1 MNDSMLTT
9 MPAASA
15 TYRRDLGNGL
25 IVRWSTAEDTENIAK
40 LCSIVFRDKA
50 DEPAN
55 EFMRYWIHRLMR
67 GDHPV
72 MGPGDFGI
80 VEDTRKKGNPLVACT
95 CLWRHNWEYEDVPF
109 AIGRPEIV
117 GSDPAYRNRGLI
129 RALFEMVHA
138 RSEAEGHLVQVITG
152 IPYFYRQFGY
162 EYALDLDGKRV
173 TYLSLIPKLK
183 EGESEPYT
191 LRETTVEDIPLV
203 MEYYNRRRAASIVW
217 TDVSEDYWRYL
228 LEGWK
233 AQPERDK
240 TDTLLMIVDATGA
253 PEGHVLTTAKRR
265 GKGLN
270 VWAVDTAAGVNVQA
284 VMPSVLRALQ
294 AYGLQ
299 MPTSKPDAEP
309 LSEIRFM
316 LGRTH
321 PVYDV
326 LGDALAPFQ
335 EKPYAWYVRV
345 ADLPAF
351 IRHIAPALEQRLA
364 QSILAGYTG
373 EIKLD
378 FYQGGLRLV
387 FESGHLKCAEHWRA
401 PIYEGNASAG
411 FPPLVFL
418 QVLFGHRTLDEL
430 KHVFPDVWV
439 NDEMQVVLK
448 TLFPTRPSF
457 VLSL

>member
-1 MNDSMLTT
+1 MVTIL
-9 MPAASA
+9 PAASA
-15 TYRRDLGNGL
+15 IYRRDLGDGL
-25 IVRWSTAEDTENIAK
+25 ILRWSTAQDTENIAQ
-40 LCSIVFRDKA
+40 LCSMVFRNKA

-55 EFMRYWIHRLMR
+55 EFMFYWIGRLMR

-72 MGPGDFGI
+72 MGSGDFGI
-80 VEDTRKKGNPLVACT
+80 VEDTRKEGNPLVACT
-95 CLWRHNWEYEDVPF
+95 CLWRHTWEYEGVRF

-138 RSEAEGHLVQVITG
+138 RSEAEGHLAQAITG
-152 IPYFYRQFGY
+152 IAYFYRQFGY

-183 EGESEPYT
+183 EGESEPFT
-191 LRETTVEDIPLV
+191 LREATVEDIPLV
-203 MEYYNRRRAASIVW
+203 MEYYNRRRATSIVW
-217 TDVSEDYWRYL
+217 ADVSEDYWRYL

-233 AQPERDK
+233 TQPERDK

-253 PEGHVLTTAKRR
+253 PQGYVLTMTKRR
-265 GKGLN
+265 GKGLG
-270 VWAVDTAAGVNVQA
+270 VWALDAAAGVNVQA

-309 LSEIRFM
+309 LSEISFM

-351 IRHIAPALEQRLA
+351 IRHIAPVLEQRLA
-364 QSILAGYTG
+364 NSMLVGYTG

-387 FESGHLKCAEHWRA
+387 FEGGHLKSAENWRV
-401 PIYEGNASAG
+401 PIYEGNAGAG

-418 QVLFGHRTLDEL
+418 QVLFGHRTLNEL
-430 KHVFPDVWV
+430 QQAFPDVWV
-439 NDEMQVVLK
+439 NNEMEVVLR
-448 TLFPTRPSF
+448 TLFPARPSF
-457 VLSL
+457 VVLL

>member
-1 MNDSMLTT
+1 MVTIL
-9 MPAASA
+9 PAASA
-15 TYRRDLGNGL
+15 IYRRDLGDGL
-25 IVRWSTAEDTENIAK
+25 ILRWSTAQDTENIAQ
-40 LCSIVFRDKA
+40 LCSMVFRNKA

-55 EFMRYWIHRLMR
+55 EFMFYWIGRLMR

-72 MGPGDFGI
+72 MGSGDFGI
-80 VEDTRKKGNPLVACT
+80 VEDTRKEGNPLVACT
-95 CLWRHNWEYEDVPF
+95 CLWRHTWEYEGVRF

-138 RSEAEGHLVQVITG
+138 RSEAEGHLAQAITG
-152 IPYFYRQFGY
+152 IAYFYRQFGY

-183 EGESEPYT
+183 EGESEPFT
-191 LRETTVEDIPLV
+191 LREATVEDIPLV
-203 MEYYNRRRAASIVW
+203 MEYYNRRRATSIVW
-217 TDVSEDYWRYL
+217 ADVSEDYWRYM

-253 PEGHVLTTAKRR
+253 PQGYVLTMTKRR
-265 GKGLN
+265 GKGLG
-270 VWAVDTAAGVNVQA
+270 VWALDAAAGVNVQA

-309 LSEIRFM
+309 LSEISFM

-351 IRHIAPALEQRLA
+351 IRHIAPVLEQRLA
-364 QSILAGYTG
+364 NSMLVGYTG

-387 FESGHLKCAEHWRA
+387 FEGGHLKSAENWRV
-401 PIYEGNASAG
+401 PIYEGNAGAG

-418 QVLFGHRTLDEL
+418 QVLFGHRTLNEL
-430 KHVFPDVWV
+430 QQAFPDVWV
-439 NDEMQVVLK
+439 NNEMEVVLR
-448 TLFPTRPSF
+448 TLFPARPSF
-457 VLSL
+457 VVLL

>member
-1 MNDSMLTT
+1 MLTT
-9 MPAASA
+9 IPAASA
-15 TYRRDLGNGL
+15 TYRRDLGDGL
-25 IVRWSTAEDTENIAK
+25 ILRWSTAEDTEKIAQ
-40 LCSIVFRDKA
+40 LCSMVFRNKA

-55 EFMRYWIHRLMR
+55 EFMVHWIRRLMR

-72 MGPGDFGI
+72 MGPGDYGI
-80 VEDTRKKGNPLVACT
+80 VEDTRKEGKPVVACT
-95 CLWRHNWEYEDVPF
+95 CLWRQSWEYGGVLF

-117 GSDPAYRNRGLI
+117 ASDPAYRNRGLI

-138 RSEAEGHLVQVITG
+138 RSEAEGHLVQAITG

-162 EYALDLDGKRV
+162 EYALDLGGKRV

-183 EGESEPYT
+183 ESESEPYT
-191 LRETTVEDIPLV
+191 LREATVEDTPCV
-203 MEYYNRRRAASIVW
+203 MEYYDRSRAASIVW
-217 TDVSEDYWRYL
+217 TDVSEGYWRYL

-240 TDTLLMIVDATGA
+240 TESLMMIVDATGA
-253 PEGHVLTTAKRR
+253 PKGYVMTMTKRR
-265 GKGLN
+265 GKALE
-270 VWAVDTAAGVNVQA
+270 VWALDTAAGVNMQA

-299 MPTSKPDAEP
+299 IPTSRPDAEP
-309 LSEIRFM
+309 LSEISFM

-326 LGDALAPFQ
+326 LGDELAPFQ
-335 EKPYAWYVRV
+335 ERPYAWYVRV

-351 IRHIAPALEQRLA
+351 MRHIAPALEQRLA
-364 QSILAGYTG
+364 ESMLAGYTG
-373 EIKLD
+373 EVKLD

-387 FESGHLKCAEHWRA
+387 FEGGHLESAEHWRV
-401 PIYEGNASAG
+401 PIYEGDAAAG

-430 KHVFPDVWV
+430 QHMFPDVWV
-439 NDEMQVVLK
+439 KGEMEVVLK
-448 TLFPTRPSF
+448 TLFPARPSF
-457 VLSL
+457 VLPL

>member
-1 MNDSMLTT
+1 MLTT
-9 MPAASA
+9 IPAASA
-15 TYRRDLGNGL
+15 TYRRDLGDGL
-25 IVRWSTAEDTENIAK
+25 ILRWSTAEDTEKIAQ
-40 LCSIVFRDKA
+40 LCSMVFRNKA

-55 EFMRYWIHRLMR
+55 EFMVHWIRRLMR

-72 MGPGDFGI
+72 MGPGDYGI
-80 VEDTRKKGNPLVACT
+80 VEDTRKEGKPVVACT
-95 CLWRHNWEYEDVPF
+95 CLWRQSWEYGGVLF

-117 GSDPAYRNRGLI
+117 ASDPAYRNRGLI

-138 RSEAEGHLVQVITG
+138 RSEAEGHLVQAITG

-162 EYALDLDGKRV
+162 EYALDLGGKRV

-183 EGESEPYT
+183 ESESEPYT
-191 LRETTVEDIPLV
+191 LREATVEDTPCV
-203 MEYYNRRRAASIVW
+203 MEYYDRSRAASIVW
-217 TDVSEDYWRYL
+217 TDVSEGYWRYL

-240 TDTLLMIVDATGA
+240 TESLMMIVDATGA
-253 PEGHVLTTAKRR
+253 PKGYVMTMTKRR
-265 GKGLN
+265 GKALE
-270 VWAVDTAAGVNVQA
+270 VWALDTAASVNMQA

-299 MPTSKPDAEP
+299 IPTSRPDAEP
-309 LSEIRFM
+309 LSEISFM

-326 LGDALAPFQ
+326 LGDELAPFQ
-335 EKPYAWYVRV
+335 ERPYAWYVRV

-351 IRHIAPALEQRLA
+351 MRHIAPALEQRLA
-364 QSILAGYTG
+364 ESMLAGYTG
-373 EIKLD
+373 EVKLD

-387 FESGHLKCAEHWRA
+387 FEGGHLESAEHWRV
-401 PIYEGNASAG
+401 PIYEGDAAAG

-430 KHVFPDVWV
+430 QHMFPDVWV
-439 NDEMQVVLK
+439 KGEMEVVLK
-448 TLFPTRPSF
+448 TLFPARPSF
-457 VLSL
+457 VLPL

>member
-1 MNDSMLTT
+1 MLTT
-9 MPAASA
+9 IPAAAA
-15 TYRRDLGNGL
+15 TYRRDLSDGL
-25 IVRWSTAEDTENIAK
+25 ILRWSTAEDTENIAQ
-40 LCSIVFRDKA
+40 LCSMVFRDKA

-55 EFMRYWIHRLMR
+55 EFMLYWIQRLMR
-67 GDHPV
+67 GDHPM
-72 MGPGDFGI
+72 MGPGDFGV
-80 VEDTRKKGNPLVACT
+80 VEDTRKEGNPLVACT
-95 CLWRHNWEYEDVPF
+95 CLWRHNWEYEGVPF

-117 GSDPAYRNRGLI
+117 ASDPAYRNRGLV

-138 RSEAEGHLVQVITG
+138 RSEAEGHLAQAITG

-162 EYALDLDGKRV
+162 EYALDLEGKRV
-173 TYLSLIPKLK
+173 TYLSLIPSLK
-183 EGESEPYT
+183 EGESEPYA
-191 LRETTVEDIPLV
+191 LREATVEDIPSV
-203 MEYYNRRRAASIVW
+203 MEYYNRRRETSIVW
-217 TDVSEDYWRYL
+217 ADVSEHDWRYL

-253 PEGHVLTTAKRR
+253 PKGHIFTMAKRR
-265 GKGLN
+265 GKGLY
-270 VWAVDTAAGVNVQA
+270 VWAVDTAEGVNVQA

-299 MPTSKPDAEP
+299 MPTSKPDAVP
-309 LSEIRFM
+309 LSEIRFI

-335 EKPYAWYVRV
+335 ERPYAWYVRV

-364 QSILAGYTG
+364 QSMLAGYTG

-387 FESGHLKCAEHWRA
+387 FEGGHLESAEDWRV
-401 PIYEGNASAG
+401 PIYEGNAGAG

-418 QVLFGHRTLDEL
+418 QVVFGHRTLDEL
-430 KHVFPDVWV
+430 QQAFPDVWV
-439 NDEMQVVLK
+439 NGEMEVVLK
-448 TLFPTRPSF
+448 TLFPARPSF
-457 VLSL
+457 VTFL

>member
-1 MNDSMLTT
+1 MLTT
-9 MPAASA
+9 IPAASG

-25 IVRWSTAEDTENIAK
+25 ILRWSTAEDTEKIAQ
-40 LCSIVFRDKA
+40 LCSMVFRNKA
-50 DEPAN
+50 DEPTN
-55 EFMRYWIHRLMR
+55 EFMLYWIWRLMR

-72 MGPGDFGI
+72 MGPGDFGV
-80 VEDTRKKGNPLVACT
+80 VEDTYKEGKPIVACT
-95 CLWRHNWEYEDVPF
+95 CLWRQNWEYEGVLF

-117 GSDPAYRNRGLI
+117 ASDPAYRNRGLI

-138 RSEAEGHLVQVITG
+138 RSEAEGHLVQAITG

-162 EYALDLDGKRV
+162 EYALDLGGKRV

-183 EGESEPYT
+183 EGEFEPYT
-191 LRETTVEDIPLV
+191 LREATVEDIPLV
-203 MEYYNRRRAASIVW
+203 MEYYNRRRTASIVW

-240 TDTLLMIVDATGA
+240 TDSLLMIVDATGA
-253 PEGHVLTTAKRR
+253 PKGYVFTMVKRR
-265 GKGLN
+265 DKGLE
-270 VWAVDTAAGVNVQA
+270 VWAIDTAAGVNVQA

-299 MPTSKPDAEP
+299 IPTSKPDVEP
-309 LSEIRFM
+309 LSEISFM

-335 EKPYAWYVRV
+335 ERPYAWYVRV

-364 QSILAGYTG
+364 ESMLAGYTG
-373 EIKLD
+373 EVKLN

-387 FESGHLKCAEHWRA
+387 FEGGHLESAEHWRV
-401 PIYEGNASAG
+401 PIYEGNACAG

-430 KHVFPDVWV
+430 QDMFPDVWV
-439 NDEMQVVLK
+439 NAEMEVVLK
-448 TLFPTRPSF
+448 TLFPARPSF
-457 VLSL
+457 VLPL